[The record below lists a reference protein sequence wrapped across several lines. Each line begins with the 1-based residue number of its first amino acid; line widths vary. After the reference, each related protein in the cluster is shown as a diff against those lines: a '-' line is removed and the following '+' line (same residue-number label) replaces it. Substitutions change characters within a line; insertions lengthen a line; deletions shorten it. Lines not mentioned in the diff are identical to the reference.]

1 VEDGLHATRTLPE
14 HRKKRRVPA
23 EDAPP
28 LKEEGPLRAAAPELS
43 AMVDVLKRHH
53 GGRAVRAIRK
63 LHRMFVEF
71 PTEPL
76 VVGVRRA
83 LEFGLVDLDRLER
96 VVLRQISGDFFRQPQ
111 EADDG

>member
-1 VEDGLHATRTLPE
+1 
-14 HRKKRRVPA
+14 
-23 EDAPP
+23 
-28 LKEEGPLRAAAPELS
+28 
-43 AMVDVLKRHH
+43 MVDVLKRHH